1 MQHGSGSKTYTK
13 RYGLRSE
20 QKRTFFSNKKAK
32 RARKDLTFPGGNETI
47 RSNDEGRN
55 LKKNVSLK
63 NGDGSVHLV
72 LTQQIKETTIILFLT
87 SNKIDWQLGENVL
100 KEVDLIK

>member
-1 MQHGSGSKTYTK
+1 MQHGSESRISTK

-20 QKRTFFSNKKAK
+20 QKRTFFSSNKKAN

-47 RSNDEGRN
+47 RSNDEGRRN
-55 LKKNVSLK
+55 LKENVSLK

-72 LTQQIKETTIILFLT
+72 LTQQIKETTIILF
-87 SNKIDWQLGENVL
+87 
-100 KEVDLIK
+100 

>member
-13 RYGLRSE
+13 IYGLRSE
-20 QKRTFFSNKKAK
+20 QKKTFYNKKAK
-32 RARKDLTFPGGNETI
+32 RARKDLTFPGGNGTI

-63 NGDGSVHLV
+63 NGDGSVLV
-72 LTQQIKETTIILFLT
+72 
-87 SNKIDWQLGENVL
+87 IDPTN
-100 KEVDLIK
+100 

>member
-20 QKRTFFSNKKAK
+20 QKRTFFSSNKKAN

-63 NGDGSVHLV
+63 NGDGSVLV
-72 LTQQIKETTIILFLT
+72 
-87 SNKIDWQLGENVL
+87 IDPTN
-100 KEVDLIK
+100 